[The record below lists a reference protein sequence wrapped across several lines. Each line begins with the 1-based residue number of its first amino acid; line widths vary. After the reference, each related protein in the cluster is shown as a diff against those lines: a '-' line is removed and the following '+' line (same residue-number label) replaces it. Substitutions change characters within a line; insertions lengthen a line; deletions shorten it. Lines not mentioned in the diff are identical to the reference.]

1 MAVFLVIVLDA
12 VMTFFGSTA
21 NDASFNAWVT
31 DVSAHGNRGLV
42 EGVLGVM
49 PVLATLIG
57 MGVSGVVIDRFGY
70 TPFFLVLGGLV
81 LAMGL
86 LGGALVRE
94 AAPVVETPAG
104 SLGRAVADVL
114 RPSTIRANAEL
125 YLVFATMLVF
135 FTGVQISQPYEVI
148 YLNHT
153 VGLSKSLV
161 GLITAMVAP
170 VLILFAVP
178 VGLLTDRGRGFTVAV
193 VGYSVAAVGFV
204 GFAFSSSVPALTLFA
219 VLKSVGFLMV
229 IVLGAW
235 HRDLLPVGQRGAY
248 QGVRLIFMV
257 MLPMIVGPAIGSWI
271 TQTWGSPVLIDGR
284 EGLAPPSAIYWAS
297 GAVVAAALVPIAA
310 LRRRLPSS

>member
-12 VMTFFGSTA
+12 VTTFFGSTA

-31 DVSAHGNRGLV
+31 DVSAHSNRGLV

-49 PVLATLIG
+49 PVLATMIG
-57 MGVSGVVIDRFGY
+57 MGVWPGHRPVRLH
-70 TPFFLVLGGLV
+70 PFFLVLGGLV

-178 VGLLTDRGRGFTVAV
+178 VGLLTDRGRGFTVAA

>member
-49 PVLATLIG
+49 PVLATMIG
-57 MGVSGVVIDRFGY
+57 MGVWPGHRPVRLH
-70 TPFFLVLGGLV
+70 PFFLVLGGLV

-219 VLKSVGFLMV
+219 VLKS
-229 IVLGAW
+229 ASSW
-235 HRDLLPVGQRGAY
+235 SSSW
-248 QGVRLIFMV
+248 
-257 MLPMIVGPAIGSWI
+257 GPGTATSY
-271 TQTWGSPVLIDGR
+271 P
-284 EGLAPPSAIYWAS
+284 WAS
-297 GAVVAAALVPIAA
+297 GAPTRACG
-310 LRRRLPSS
+310 